1 MATNIL
7 ILDKSVYVLNLQ
19 GCNKPTNAI
28 YYF

>member
-1 MATNIL
+1 METNIL
-7 ILDKSVYVLNLQ
+7 IVDNSVYVLNLQ